1 MEIKYSTKSQAENG
15 MDNTTIM
22 TPLRVKQS
30 IAANGGGGQGG
41 TSDYNDLENKPKIN
55 NVELSGNKT
64 AEELGISGNI
74 QADWNTTDTSA
85 GSYIKNK
92 PTIPTKVSD
101 LQNDSGF
108 LTTETDPVF
117 SSSAAS
123 SITSS
128 DISRWNAGETNV
140 QSDWNEVDTTSDAY
154 IRNKPTIPVVP
165 TNISAFTND
174 VGYLTQETD
183 PVFSSSAAS
192 TITSSDMTTWTNKQ
206 DQLVSGTNIKT
217 INNQSLLGA
226 GNIDIQAGSNV
237 QSDWNQTDS
246 TADDYIKNK
255 PTIPVVPTNLSD
267 FTNDVGYISSE
278 DDPVFS
284 SSPAYSITNADK
296 TAWTNKQDALVS
308 GTNVK
313 TINGQSILGS
323 GDLNTATTY
332 FFDGQNNP
340 ANIAMLNEICGKYD
354 AGEEINLTGRFLDN
368 ATNQTFT
375 SPINVTKYLDAS
387 YNPVYSF
394 ISDPVAW
401 VDSNNQVYY
410 LTFAL
415 SLTGTWGS
423 FTGVSSYRLATIT
436 PSGTEGD
443 YLPIAGGTVTGN
455 LTVLRNMYA
464 PSYLRV
470 GNFAFIPMS
479 DGSLGFRKVS

>member
-30 IAANGGGGQGG
+30 IAANGGGGGGG

-64 AEELGISGNI
+64 AEELGISGNV

-101 LQNDSGF
+101 LQNDSGYLTTETDPVFTASVAHGITATDVANWNAAEANVQSDWNQTSTTADDYIKNKPTIPTKVSDLQNDSGF
-108 LTTETDPVF
+108 LTTETDPVY
-117 SSSAAS
+117 SASAA
-123 SITSS
+123 
-128 DISRWNAGETNV
+128 A
-140 QSDWNEVDTTSDAY
+140 
-154 IRNKPTIPVVP
+154 
-165 TNISAFTND
+165 
-174 VGYLTQETD
+174 
-183 PVFSSSAAS
+183 
-192 TITSSDMTTWTNKQ
+192 TITSQDITDWDGKQ
-206 DQLVSGTNIKT
+206 DLLVSGTNIKT
-217 INNQSLLGA
+217 INNQSLLGS
-226 GNIDIQAGSNV
+226 GDITVQASAV

-323 GDLNTATTY
+323 GDLNVATTY
-332 FFDGQNNP
+332 YWDGQNNP
-340 ANIAMLNEICGKYD
+340 SNMAMINDLCDKYD
-354 AGEEINLTGRFLDN
+354 DGEEINFTGRFLDN
-368 ATNQTFT
+368 ATGQVFT
-375 SPINVTKYLDAS
+375 VPINVTKYTDTS

-470 GNFAFIPMS
+470 GNFAFIPMP